1 MAQFHQ
7 FIPRLILLFALWQT
21 AWAEE
26 SSGVQA
32 SQSHVAEL
40 PYQLIARYPHDTT
53 LFTQGLELYRGKLYE
68 SSGLYG
74 KSKLLS
80 RHFPPRADKQ
90 LSGVMLPERMF
101 AEGLSFYRDRLYIL
115 SWRAQQGLILDPH
128 HFGILGSFR
137 YPGQGWGLCFAD
149 TLGSDGLFVM
159 SNGSDVLQ
167 LFEPQHKMRPHSSVH
182 ARNGS
187 QALQNINELECH
199 GNYLVANQ
207 WHQKHLLVIDLKSGQ
222 LLARVDL
229 SDLHPTSASAE
240 AVLNG
245 IAYDASSDS
254 WLITG
259 KYWPEIFRIRFQL
272 PGQAREST
280 NIEPS
285 GLKPAP
291 TLGVTANKE

>member
-1 MAQFHQ
+1 MSLFHPI
-7 FIPRLILLFALWQT
+7 IPTFVLLLALWQS

-26 SSGVQA
+26 SVGMQA
-32 SQSHVAEL
+32 SPPPVAKL
-40 PYQLIARYPHDTT
+40 PYQLIDRYPHDTS

-90 LSGVMLPERMF
+90 ISGVMLPPQMF

-137 YPGQGWGLCFAD
+137 YPGQGWGLCFASA
-149 TLGSDGLFVM
+149 LGDDGLFVM

-167 LFEPQHKMRPHSSVH
+167 LFEPQHKMRPHSRIHV
-182 ARNGS
+182 RDGS
-187 QALQNINELECH
+187 EALQNINELECH
-199 GNYLVANQ
+199 GNYLIANQ
-207 WHQKHLLVIDLKSGQ
+207 WLQKHLLVIDLRNGQ

-229 SDLHPTSASAE
+229 SDLYPTPTSAE

-245 IAYDASSDS
+245 IAYEASSDS

-272 PGQAREST
+272 PGQVHTPNSNA
-280 NIEPS
+280 IEPPKS
-285 GLKPAP
+285 APA
-291 TLGVTANKE
+291 LGVTANKE